1 MTNPL
6 RPITGKTRIFAILAD
21 PIHHVKTPEEMNG
34 LMTELGLDQ
43 VMIPF
48 HVRPENLASV
58 VSGLRNIE
66 SLDGF
71 IVTVPH
77 KSSIIELCD
86 TLSPAAKMVG
96 AANVVR
102 RTSDGLHGDI
112 LDGVG
117 FVAGLRK
124 AGIEPE
130 GKTAYLAGAGGAANA
145 IAFALA
151 ENGVR
156 RLTIANRTQSKA
168 QLLVSRLSDIFPQV
182 EFSVGSANAS
192 GHEIVINATSMGLS
206 ENDPY
211 PLDVESLTPDQ
222 IVAEIIMQ
230 PEHTAL
236 LSYAAKVG
244 CRIHLGRPM
253 LKCQIEYMA
262 TAMGIDINKQ
272 KQSRVEK

>member
-1 MTNPL
+1 MTNTLCPV
-6 RPITGKTRIFAILAD
+6 TGKTRVLAILAD
-21 PIHHVKTPEEMNG
+21 PIHHVKTPEDMNN

-43 VMIPF
+43 IMVPF

-58 VSGLRNIE
+58 VAGLRGIE

-102 RTSDGLHGDI
+102 RTNNGLHGDI

-117 FVAGLRK
+117 FVAGLRN
-124 AGIEPE
+124 AGINPE

-145 IAFALA
+145 IAFSLA
-151 ENGVR
+151 ENGIKQ
-156 RLTIANRTQSKA
+156 LTIANRTRSKA
-168 QLLVSRLSDIFPQV
+168 ELLVLRLREIFPTV
-182 EFSVGSANAS
+182 DFRVGSPDAS
-192 GHEIVINATSMGLS
+192 GHELVINATSMGLN

-211 PLDVESLTPDQ
+211 PLNVESLTADQ

-230 PEHTAL
+230 PEYTSL
-236 LSYAAKVG
+236 LKYAEKLG
-244 CRIHLGRPM
+244 CKIHFGRPM

-262 TAMGIDINKQ
+262 QAMGIDTQTQQQNRVQ
-272 KQSRVEK
+272 K